1 MNDSIESAR
10 IVKQTD
16 ALLRQARGVLRRLD
30 KLAAEISG
38 QDPPIPDLVA
48 DARDSIDSVVHQLTL
63 QKHTLQQRAKDAL
76 RRPRFS

>member
-1 MNDSIESAR
+1 MSDSIESAR

-16 ALLRQARGVLRRLD
+16 ALLRETRGVLRRLD

-48 DARDSIDSVVHQLTL
+48 GARDSIDSVVHQLRL
-63 QKHTLQQRAKDAL
+63 QKHKLQQRAKDAL
-76 RRPRFS
+76 RRPHFS